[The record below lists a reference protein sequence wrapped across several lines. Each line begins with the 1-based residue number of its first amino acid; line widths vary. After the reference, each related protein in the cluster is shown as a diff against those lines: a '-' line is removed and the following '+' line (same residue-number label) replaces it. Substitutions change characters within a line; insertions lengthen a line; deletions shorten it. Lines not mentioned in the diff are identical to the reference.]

1 MPNAMPSPIFIGPHG
16 SPLCF
21 AIFAGFFDSM
31 MYSTCLL
38 KVMVVWVGAFGSD
51 HPRRKYLAVAKQ
63 SSQNEEAKTKSGL
76 VASNLTR
83 A

>member
-38 KVMVVWVGAFGSD
+38 KVMVAWVGAFGSD
-51 HPRRKYLAVAKQ
+51 PRDE
-63 SSQNEEAKTKSGL
+63 SF
-76 VASNLTR
+76 
-83 A
+83 